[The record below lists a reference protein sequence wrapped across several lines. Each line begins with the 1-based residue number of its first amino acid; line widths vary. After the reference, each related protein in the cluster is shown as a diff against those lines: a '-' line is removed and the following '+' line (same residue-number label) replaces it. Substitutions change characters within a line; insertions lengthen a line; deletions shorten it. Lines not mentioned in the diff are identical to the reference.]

1 VQLLKFPLGFLS
13 MCYLYPSI
21 RLITK
26 LSKYID
32 TMRSDW
38 NIGIDLSTDFEDEGV
53 HAMGN

>member
-1 VQLLKFPLGFLS
+1 
-13 MCYLYPSI
+13 MCYPYPSI

-26 LSKYID
+26 LPKYID

-38 NIGIDLSTDFEDEGV
+38 NIGVDLSTDFEDEGV